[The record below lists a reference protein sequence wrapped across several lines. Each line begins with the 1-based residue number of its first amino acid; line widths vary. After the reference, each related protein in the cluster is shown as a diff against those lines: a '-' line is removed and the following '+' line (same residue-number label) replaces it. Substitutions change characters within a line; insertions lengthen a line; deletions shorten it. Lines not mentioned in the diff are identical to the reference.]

1 MGKDKWHNRLHLVT
15 LENGIIGHV
24 EEPTFG
30 VICRP

>member
-1 MGKDKWHNRLHLVT
+1 MGKDNRIHLVT

-24 EEPTFG
+24 EEPTLG